1 MKNNKK
7 EQPEVIQTNAQV
19 PVQTKGKKKKKRKKA
34 PVIIAIIVVVLFVIY
49 KMVSCGADAAASMAV
64 VTTTNARR
72 GDLQDSVNISGTVMG
87 QKKVTVYAQASG
99 YVAEVPVQ
107 VGDSVAEGDVVLT
120 YDLEALEKQLS
131 QAQLQ
136 YTKGNAV
143 YQSAVDNNNDNK
155 AKLTEANTNLKV
167 LEQQIKDYTAL
178 VERLQEE
185 LTTEQNNANNG
196 LVGQSY
202 ALNKQAT
209 EIREEMAALTP
220 GSPEYLAKEKELQN
234 IQDSISQV
242 QMQQQMVGSSDRVK
256 ELQKQLTDAQKQ
268 LAEFETNQA
277 KMESQQ
283 QSSKATIWDAYDKEQ
298 LEADKA
304 LTDMSLEDAQG
315 DYELAK
321 QGIVAEYDAVVT
333 ACNAE
338 AGAAV
343 SRGMQLMTLEST
355 DKIKVSFDVTRNM
368 LEKLSVGQKA
378 EVTIFDEV
386 YEGEVARI
394 SGVATTTQ
402 MGQSTAPTVN
412 VEVNLTEEVKE
423 VVLGLDAKVVIF
435 TNKAE
440 NALLIPVEAI
450 NADRE
455 GDFVYAVE
463 NGVVVRKNI
472 VCGISGDAMTEVL
485 EGIIETDVIVLSS
498 LTNVEEGM
506 IASVLPSDM
515 DLNALTQQQ

>member
-7 EQPEVIQTNAQV
+7 EQPEVM
-19 PVQTKGKKKKKRKKA
+19 QTKSKKRKKRKKA
-34 PVIIAIIVVVLFVIY
+34 PVIIAIIVVILFVIY
-49 KMVSCGADAAASMAV
+49 KMMSCGANAAASMAV
-64 VTTTNARR
+64 VTTTTAQR
-72 GDLQDSVNISGTVMG
+72 GDLQDSISISGTVMG
-87 QKKVTVYAQASG
+87 QKKATVYAKASG

-120 YDLEALEKQLS
+120 YDMEALEKQLS

-167 LEQQIKDYTAL
+167 LEQQIKDYSAL
-178 VERLQEE
+178 VERLQDE
-185 LTTEQNNANNG
+185 LTAEQNSASNG

-209 EIREEMAALTP
+209 ELQKEMLALTP
-220 GSPEYLAKEKELQN
+220 GSQEYLTKEQELQKV
-234 IQDSISQV
+234 QESLSQV

-256 ELQKQLTDAQKQ
+256 ELKKQLTEAQKQ
-268 LAEFETNQA
+268 VAEFEANKA

-283 QSSKATIWDAYDKEQ
+283 QSSKATIWDNYDKEQ

-304 LTDMSLEDAQG
+304 LTDMSLENAQG
-315 DYELAK
+315 DYDLAK
-321 QGIVAEYDAVVT
+321 QGVIAEYDAVVT

-338 AGAAV
+338 PGAAI

-355 DKIKVSFDVTRNM
+355 DEIKVSFAVTRNM

-412 VEVNLTEEVKE
+412 VEVNLTEEAKE
-423 VVLGLDAKVVIF
+423 VVLGLDAKVLIF
-435 TNKAE
+435 TDKTQ

-450 NADRE
+450 NADRN
-455 GDFVYAVE
+455 GDFVYTVE
-463 NGVVVRKNI
+463 NGVVVRKDI
-472 VCGISGDAMTEVL
+472 VCGISSDTQTEVL
-485 EGIIETDVIVLSS
+485 EGITETDVIVLSS

-515 DLNALTQQQ
+515 DLEALSQQ